1 VKKPGANQSAVNQSG
16 VNQSGDLKRV
26 VTIGIAGGIGAG
38 KSLVAEELAFAGC
51 VVSDS
56 DAQSRE
62 VLRQGA
68 VRDELVRW
76 WGKGILGSD
85 GQVDR
90 GRVGAIVFGD
100 GAERKRLESLIHP
113 MLVAGRDALRAKA
126 AATGALAFVIDAPL
140 LFEAGLDGECDAV
153 IFVDSTREKRLRRV
167 KSTRGWTEEELTN
180 REAAQWPLDDKRKR
194 CAYSVMNQG
203 DRADVQRQVRATLGV
218 ILAEMAAQGGSPR
231 PPIQ

>member
-1 VKKPGANQSAVNQSG
+1 
-16 VNQSGDLKRV
+16 
-26 VTIGIAGGIGAG
+26 
-38 KSLVAEELAFAGC
+38 
-51 VVSDS
+51 
-56 DAQSRE
+56 
-62 VLRQGA
+62 
-68 VRDELVRW
+68 
-76 WGKGILGSD
+76 
-85 GQVDR
+85 
-90 GRVGAIVFGD
+90 
-100 GAERKRLESLIHP
+100 
-113 MLVAGRDALRAKA
+113 MLVASRDALRAKA